1 MSTATTELLLVTG
14 IDSASITAAEDAIQR
29 RDTLLASARR
39 GTSVRT
45 ADGAQRAAEIMREIK
60 AFTGLIE
67 ATRKE
72 VKAPVLEIGK
82 KIDSVS
88 NTLTADLQAEYDR
101 ISRLLGAYQAEERR
115 KQEEAAQ
122 RAREEE
128 QRLLEEAAA
137 KQRAIDEEA
146 QRKAEELEA
155 KAAKARTDEK
165 AAQYQAEADTIRANA
180 EQAQRAVAD
189 KTADAIV
196 DTRVSV
202 ETAAAA
208 RPSGLAVRGEI
219 KFEVTNIQA
228 LYEAAPAFVILT
240 PNNAA
245 LKAALKALPEGQ
257 SLPGVRHWTEQK
269 ASIRSARY

>member
-1 MSTATTELLLVTG
+1 MSTTTELLLVTG

-29 RDTLLASARR
+29 RDTLLANARR

-45 ADGAQRAAEIMREIK
+45 ADGAQRAAEIMRDIK
-60 AFTGLIE
+60 SFTGLIE

-72 VKAPVLEIGK
+72 VKAPVLDIGK
-82 KIDSVS
+82 KIDAVS
-88 NTLTADLQAEYDR
+88 ASLTLDLQAEYDR

-128 QRLLEEAAA
+128 QRLIREAQE

-146 QRKAEELEA
+146 QRKAAELEA
-155 KAAKARTDEK
+155 KAANARTEAN
-165 AAQYQAEADTIRANA
+165 AAKYQAEADAVRAKA
-180 EQAQRAVAD
+180 EQDQRAAAD

-196 DTRVSV
+196 ETRVSV
-202 ETAAAA
+202 ETASAP
-208 RPSGLAVRGEI
+208 RPTGLAVRGEI

-228 LYEAAPAFVILT
+228 LYDAAPAFVILE

-245 LKAALKALPEGQ
+245 IKAALKAMPEGQ
-257 SLPGVRHWTEQK
+257 SLPGVKHWTEQK
-269 ASIRSARY
+269 ASIRQARY